1 MKKMLC
7 VIISFALSYTLI
19 SCDSSKE
26 SIQEPVDFYY
36 CQLEMD
42 YGIESQAI
50 SKEVRDAKDRR
61 QDYSYLLSLY
71 LNGPESYALY
81 NPFPRSTS
89 LKGFALQDSTAFV
102 HLNSSFASLTGLDLT
117 LACACITL
125 TVCEMTGA
133 QQVTIRA
140 DDALLDGNPQITMT
154 SDSFLMMDDSNIVIR
169 PE

>member
-61 QDYSYLLSLY
+61 QDYSHLLSLY
-71 LNGPESYALY
+71 FKGPESYSLY
-81 NPFPRSTS
+81 NPFPRNLS
-89 LKGFALQDSTAFV
+89 LLSFSLQDGTAAV
-102 HLNSSFASLTGLDLT
+102 HLSASFATLTGLDLS
-117 LACACITL
+117 LACACLTM

-133 QQVTIRA
+133 QQVTVSAA
-140 DDALLDGNPQITMT
+140 DSLLDGNPQITL
-154 SDSFLMMDDSNIVIR
+154 SPEDVLLLDDSSVIID